1 MNWPSLAKPGA
12 IVVIA
17 VLMFFINGEEAT
29 KAFLEGEHSQA
40 IIGGFGIILALILGW
55 VGNQLGKESKQAS

>member
-1 MNWPSLAKPGA
+1 MNWAAISKPA
-12 IVVIA
+12 AVVAIA
-17 VLMFFINGEEAT
+17 VLMFLINGEEAT

-55 VGNQLGKESKQAS
+55 VGNQLGKESKQA